1 LKRQLDGSTV
11 SVATADL
18 DQVRIVGD
26 VTVSSPT
33 VNSVYMNLTAGSA
46 LALAGAAVSLEK
58 ITGAAKI
65 ELEDGGSL
73 VNVNRVVASGV
84 TLNFNVVLDPVAL
97 RPEATIRPTNFLS
110 IEGRAMLDISIA
122 NTADLGGVLRQHA
135 TFALEPA
142 LRRLGGG

>member
-26 VTVSSPT
+26 VTVSSPA

-65 ELEDGGSL
+65 GLEDGGSL

-84 TLNFNVVLDPVAL
+84 TLNFNVVLY
-97 RPEATIRPTNFLS
+97 
-110 IEGRAMLDISIA
+110 
-122 NTADLGGVLRQHA
+122 
-135 TFALEPA
+135 
-142 LRRLGGG
+142 

>member
-1 LKRQLDGSTV
+1 
-11 SVATADL
+11 
-18 DQVRIVGD
+18 VRIVGD

-84 TLNFNVVLDPVAL
+84 TLNFNVVLY
-97 RPEATIRPTNFLS
+97 
-110 IEGRAMLDISIA
+110 
-122 NTADLGGVLRQHA
+122 
-135 TFALEPA
+135 
-142 LRRLGGG
+142 